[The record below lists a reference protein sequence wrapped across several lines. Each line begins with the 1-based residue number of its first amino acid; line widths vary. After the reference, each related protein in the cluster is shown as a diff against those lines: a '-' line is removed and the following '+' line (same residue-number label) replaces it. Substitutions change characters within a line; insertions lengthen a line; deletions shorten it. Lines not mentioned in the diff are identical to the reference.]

1 MGIIVAFITFSL
13 VLLLSSQHYFT
24 HPSDYSCCTPYPCL
38 HTPITTNHHPQIL
51 IASTCSIFFSPILTL
66 HSSLFLATLITL
78 ISLPLIHF
86 QLPPDQHT
94 THHLQIYYKAPL
106 LVLPLLPCH
115 LQRGVHLHRGVRQAL
130 WLFNVFKSNECVD
143 LICIGHNGSY

>member
-1 MGIIVAFITFSL
+1 MAFITFSL

-24 HPSDYSCCTPYPCL
+24 HPSDHACYTPYPCL
-38 HTPITTNHHPQIL
+38 HTPITIL
-51 IASTCSIFFSPILTL
+51 IITPKYFIALSSFNFAFLTL
-66 HSSLFLATLITL
+66 PCHLHHL
-78 ISLPLIHF
+78 SLPLIHF

-106 LVLPLLPCH
+106 LILSLLPCH
-115 LQRGVHLHRGVRQAL
+115 LQRGVHLHRDRAVPYSCCFL
-130 WLFNVFKSNECVD
+130 MCFKSNECVG